1 MISLKEAINNAVEKK
16 QAIGHFN
23 FSTID
28 GLWAIARAAI
38 NKKVSVIAGLSEGE
52 RDFVGVRQAAAL
64 LKSIRKELDIPIF
77 LNADHTYSFDR
88 IKEAV
93 EAGFD
98 SVIFDG
104 VQLEMEENI
113 SKTAECVK
121 WVKSVGPE
129 IIVEGELGYIGTSST
144 LRDAGPGDSVIPSQN
159 TTPEDASRFVRETN
173 VDMFAP
179 AVGNIHGMYSSGKD
193 RPLDIPLVKRIRE
206 SVGVP
211 LTLHGASGNTS
222 AEIRAAVKNGV
233 AIVHFNTELRVAYRK
248 SLALSL
254 QENPE
259 EIAPYKYLRPAMQAM
274 QKVVEEKIGILV

>member
-1 MISLKEAINNAVEKK
+1 MITLKEAINSAVEKK

-23 FSTID
+23 FATID
-28 GLWAIARAAI
+28 GLWAIARAA
-38 NKKVSVIAGLSEGE
+38 KARGVPVIAGVSEGE

-64 LKSIRKELDIPIF
+64 VKSIRKELDIPIF

-104 VQLEMEENI
+104 AQLPVGENI
-113 SKTAECVK
+113 LKTAECVE
-121 WVKSVGPE
+121 WVRSVDDQ
-129 IIVEGELGYIGTSST
+129 IVVEGELGFIGTSST
-144 LRDAGPGDSVIPSQN
+144 VRDLAPGVAIAPSDY
-159 TTPEDASRFVRETN
+159 TSPEDAFRFVKETG
-173 VDMFAP
+173 VYMFAP

-211 LTLHGASGNTS
+211 LTLHGSSGNPS
-222 AEIRAAVKNGV
+222 AEIRVAVKNGV

-248 SLALSL
+248 ALALSL